1 MLYNARRGLRVL
13 IRVKYFSSIMLL
25 ATLVVA
31 ASAGDPATDRLLKQ
45 VENRY
50 NKVATLQVKFAE
62 TYGGA
67 GGGGRARGGGLFFRQ
82 AGGRRVGWTRPPG
95 KLCLSRRQKR
105 FLCLS

>member
-62 TYGGA
+62 TYGGPGRGA
-67 GGGGRARGGGLFFRQ
+67 RRPGGRILFSQPGRVRGGYTSPPRH
-82 AGGRRVGWTRPPG
+82 RVPSCRKKT
-95 KLCLSRRQKR
+95 
-105 FLCLS
+105 